1 MGGFSKMIDK
11 KIKHLSRFEVHKKL
25 KKWHFDLDS
34 TKQDYHIVQHID
46 RPAEFWQ
53 SGIDELI
60 KVDPLKIDN
69 EWFVKP
75 EKGNPDWINR
85 EDYTGNDKDMDAE
98 YELYL
103 AKFKS
108 STKRISPEDADH
120 LLVKYQAVQSLHN
133 DVRLAGAPKGD
144 NWFDRRSISHD
155 NILSELLHEIDLND
169 IDIRFATQNPM
180 DMTYRHIDHE
190 HSQVAPKTRLT
201 EDNPQSLEEVFS
213 SRGKWVKYIILLH
226 DLLPGQ
232 VLYWGNSVVKAK
244 QGDVFG
250 WDYGVP
256 HWTVNFSN
264 YPRHVALITGKT
276 RS

>member
-60 KVDPLKIDN
+60 KVDPMKMDNGWFIDPGKERERIFAKN
-69 EWFVKP
+69 VDDEAK
-75 EKGNPDWINR
+75 KG
-85 EDYTGNDKDMDAE
+85 E

-103 AKFKS
+103 LRNKS

-144 NWFDRRSISHD
+144 NWFDRRDLSKD
-155 NILSELLHEIDLND
+155 NVLSELGDDIDLED
-169 IDIRFATQNPM
+169 MHIRFATQNPM

-190 HSQVAPKTRLT
+190 HSQVAPETRLT

-244 QGDVFG
+244 QGDMFG

>member
-60 KVDPLKIDN
+60 KVDPMKMDNGWFIDPGKERERIFAKN
-69 EWFVKP
+69 VDDEAK
-75 EKGNPDWINR
+75 KG
-85 EDYTGNDKDMDAE
+85 E

-103 AKFKS
+103 LRNKS

-120 LLVKYQAVQSLHN
+120 LLVN
-133 DVRLAGAPKGD
+133 
-144 NWFDRRSISHD
+144 
-155 NILSELLHEIDLND
+155 
-169 IDIRFATQNPM
+169 
-180 DMTYRHIDHE
+180 MTYRHIDHE
-190 HSQVAPKTRLT
+190 HSQVAPETRLT

-244 QGDVFG
+244 QGDMFG